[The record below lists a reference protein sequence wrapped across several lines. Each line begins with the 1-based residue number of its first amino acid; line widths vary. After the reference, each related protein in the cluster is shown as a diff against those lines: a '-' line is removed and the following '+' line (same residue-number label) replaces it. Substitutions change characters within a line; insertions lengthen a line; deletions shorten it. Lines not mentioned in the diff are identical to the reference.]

1 MVSSRDLE
9 VHRAP
14 SRASSRVLARPR
26 ARRRRDYRAHL
37 SPRPHAALDAVE
49 DDLARHSRH
58 SLTRGA
64 FSLALVAS
72 CVVLARAT
80 HAARM
85 ASIRELFAGARATPR
100 PRETPCDATRADD
113 EMDGESVGRDDG
125 RRDDVVDDADDA
137 RARRSSAVSTARATV
152 SDADALDGARATAP
166 TTYGRRKR
174 AKSLNAASARRG
186 ETTTKALPS
195 ATRAYLDSIG
205 RRDGKNS
212 KCLNASASIATKMA
226 AKTGEVVKK
235 KRTQMCLDLGQST
248 MRHETC
254 AKCGL
259 VYAKGEPDDEKTHAQ
274 YHAKFLANADGCGAI
289 TLKPG
294 DGQSMVWE
302 SDDGDVRCVRLDASK
317 ANTGAIERVCKKVER
332 ELSLPENWIFDQ
344 TKSQVRTFVCVE
356 KKGNRVVGALF
367 AEKLSQAFRTLP
379 DVKSSTSATEGTIV
393 SHSGIPESARCGVRA
408 IWTHSKARR
417 RGLAREM
424 LNSMRA
430 HLVPGYVIASKECA
444 FTQPTE
450 AGTALALA
458 YCDSDTFLVY

>member
-1 MVSSRDLE
+1 
-9 VHRAP
+9 
-14 SRASSRVLARPR
+14 
-26 ARRRRDYRAHL
+26 
-37 SPRPHAALDAVE
+37 
-49 DDLARHSRH
+49 
-58 SLTRGA
+58 
-64 FSLALVAS
+64 
-72 CVVLARAT
+72 
-80 HAARM
+80 M
-85 ASIRELFAGARATPR
+85 ANIRELFAGARATPR
-100 PRETPCDATRADD
+100 PGETSRDAPRADD
-113 EMDGESVGRDDG
+113 E
-125 RRDDVVDDADDA
+125 VDDSVEKDGHREDVDDDA
-137 RARRSSAVSTARATV
+137 RARRSSATSTANV
-152 SDADALDGARATAP
+152 SFHDDARQGARSTAP

-174 AKSLNAASARRG
+174 AKSLNAASASRA
-186 ETTTKALPS
+186 EPTTKATPS

-205 RRDGKNS
+205 TGDGTKS
-212 KCLNASASIATKMA
+212 EGARASASTVTKTT

-254 AKCGL
+254 PKCGL

-274 YHAKFLANADGCGAI
+274 YHAKFLANADGYGAI
-289 TLKPG
+289 TLKPD
-294 DGQSMVWE
+294 DGRSVVWE
-302 SDDGDVRCVRLDASK
+302 NADGDVRCVRLDAVK
-317 ANTGAIERVCKKVER
+317 ANTGAIERVSKKVER

-344 TKSQVRTFVCVE
+344 TKNQVRTFMCVE
-356 KKGNRVVGALF
+356 KKGNRVIGALF

-379 DVKSSTSATEGTIV
+379 GVKLSTSATEGTIV

-408 IWTHSKARR
+408 IWTHSTARR

-424 LNSMRA
+424 LNTMRA